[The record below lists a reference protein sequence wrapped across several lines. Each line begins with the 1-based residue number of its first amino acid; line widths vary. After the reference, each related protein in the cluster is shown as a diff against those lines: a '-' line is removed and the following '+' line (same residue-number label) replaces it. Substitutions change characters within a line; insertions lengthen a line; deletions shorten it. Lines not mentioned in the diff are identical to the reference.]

1 MLIFSL
7 NTLCYNGL
15 LMTAIESLHTHT
27 TLSDGKLSHR
37 EMFDL
42 AESLG
47 VSVIAF
53 TDHDAVPPPPTIAE
67 LETLRGRTTKWVI
80 GTEVT
85 AGLPKELAPE
95 TCTMHIIGLF
105 VDPSN
110 EALVEHCRRA
120 QESRIRRMNEM
131 VSKLQGLGF
140 KISAEDC
147 FEMSGGESVGR
158 PHIVQALQKYPENN
172 LVTEKI
178 RLEMADEA
186 SRSSAVQERY
196 AYMMQKG
203 ERSYPYTL
211 FLSQDAFREGYAEHE
226 YMPDLDEAVALIR
239 GAGGVAVIAHYF
251 TVRSKMALEFF
262 EKLLA
267 EKRIDGAEVVYG
279 IREYGTDGEKTLLA
293 EQSALREIIQ
303 KHSALAL
310 GGSDAHTKEDLEF
323 YVANDWF
330 SGESMGMTAQLLA
343 TGRVSSKFSSLG

>member
-1 MLIFSL
+1 
-7 NTLCYNGL
+7 
-15 LMTAIESLHTHT
+15 MTNIESLHTHT

-37 EMFDL
+37 EMFNL

-47 VSVIAF
+47 VSVLAF
-53 TDHDAVPPPPTIAE
+53 TDHDAVPSETIMAE
-67 LETLRGRTTKWVI
+67 LETLRGRATKWVI
-80 GTEVT
+80 GTEIT

-110 EALVEHCRRA
+110 VALAEHCHRA
-120 QESRIRRMNEM
+120 QEARVKRMNEM
-131 VSKLQGLGF
+131 VSKLQQLGF

-147 FEMSGGESVGR
+147 LEMSGGESVGR

-172 LVTEKI
+172 LVMEKI

-186 SRSSAVQERY
+186 SRNPALQERY
-196 AYMMQKG
+196 AHMMQKG

-211 FLSQDAFREGYAEHE
+211 FLSPNAFREGYAEHD

-251 TVRSKMALEFF
+251 TVRSKMSLDFF
-262 EKLLA
+262 EKLLT

-279 IREYGTDGEKTLLA
+279 IREYGTDGEKTIQNERAQLCG
-293 EQSALREIIQ
+293 IIQ
-303 KHSALAL
+303 KHGALAL
-310 GGSDAHTKEDLEF
+310 GGSDAHTKEDLGF

-330 SGESMGMTAQLLA
+330 SGESRGMTAQLLA
-343 TGRVSSKFSSLG
+343 HIKNKSYTQDADLLIRKLSSIEYL